1 MKKLLEHIL
10 DSIFDNKE
18 ITVDETEEEGIITLT
33 IHAPQEEMGK
43 IIGKKGK
50 VINSMKQVIKILAI
64 KEDKKVELQVAEN

>member
-10 DSIFDNKE
+10 DSIFDNKD
-18 ITVDETEEEGIITLT
+18 ITVDETEEDGIITLT
-33 IHAPQEEMGK
+33 IHAPQEEIGK

>member
-1 MKKLLEHIL
+1 MQKLLEHIL

-18 ITVDETEEEGIITLT
+18 ITVSESEEEGIITLT

-50 VINSMKQVIKILAI
+50 VINAMKQVIKILAI
-64 KEDKKVELQVAEN
+64 KEDKKVDLQVAEN

>member
-10 DSIFDNKE
+10 DSIFDNKD
-18 ITVDETEEEGIITLT
+18 ITVDETEEDGIITLT

>member
-10 DSIFDNKE
+10 DSIFNNKD
-18 ITVDETEEEGIITLT
+18 ITVDEAEEDGIITLT

>member
-10 DSIFDNKE
+10 DSIFDNKD
-18 ITVDETEEEGIITLT
+18 ITVDESEEDGIITLT

>member
-1 MKKLLEHIL
+1 MKKLLELIL
-10 DSIFDNKE
+10 DSIFDNKD
-18 ITVDETEEEGIITLT
+18 ITVDETEEDGIITLT